1 MKLEDLKQAVAAVK
15 SVEDLPTV
23 MANVASFVDIIAK
36 ASEEQ
41 AAARAAAEQT
51 AKTAEATL
59 TEVKAQLEALS
70 KSHNDL
76 LAAQQAAAAEAAFQS
91 RMAAVEEIFAFDD
104 EARADVNEEIKA
116 CADDEA
122 FAKWMARAKRMY
134 KGFTKKKD
142 EEKMKDEK
150 KDAKASDDMDEDEKK
165 EGEMKEKEC
174 EAASKTALA
183 SAKDNITDAG
193 VHNSIDAGAAKESL
207 VEQYKKTALKHIRI
221 GGETAEE
228 LTAKAKATVKKTR

>member
-1 MKLEDLKQAVAAVK
+1 MNLEDLKQAVAAVK

-41 AAARAAAEQT
+41 AAARAAAEQN
-51 AKTAEATL
+51 AKNAEATL

-116 CADDEA
+116 CTNDEA

-134 KGFTKKKD
+134 KGFMKKKD
-142 EEKMKDEK
+142 EEKKTEK
-150 KDAKASDDMDEDEKK
+150 KDAKASDDMDEDDKK
-165 EGEMKEKEC
+165 DGEMKEKEC

-183 SAKDNITDAG
+183 SAKDNITDAA
-193 VHNSIDAGAAKESL
+193 VHNSIEAGATQESI